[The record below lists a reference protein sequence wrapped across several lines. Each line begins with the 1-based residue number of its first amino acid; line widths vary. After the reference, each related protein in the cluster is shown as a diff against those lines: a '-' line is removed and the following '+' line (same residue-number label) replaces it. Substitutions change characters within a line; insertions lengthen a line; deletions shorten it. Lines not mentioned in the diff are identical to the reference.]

1 MDCEQTIKNLELE
14 NERLQEELSKC
25 EKEKRDLAILHTLL
39 AEKLNEEKD
48 KSGKARKEV
57 VNAQVLADL
66 ASQQRD
72 EMKSQKK
79 RFNTTIERFKIHI
92 R

>member
-1 MDCEQTIKNLELE
+1 MNVYKRNYQNVK
-14 NERLQEELSKC
+14 
-25 EKEKRDLAILHTLL
+25 KEKRDLAILHTLL